1 MLDIQYARP
10 DRCRAVGKYYTY
22 TFFRYDVDYHVAMY
36 AVDDA
41 GNRGNLSNIVVL
53 RVPAPPTEPPT
64 EGPSSPG
71 GDSIIS
77 AIFL

>member
-1 MLDIQYARP
+1 M
-10 DRCRAVGKYYTY
+10 
-22 TFFRYDVDYHVAMY
+22 DYHVAMY

>member
-1 MLDIQYARP
+1 MTEFI
-10 DRCRAVGKYYTY
+10 DRH
-22 TFFRYDVDYHVAMY
+22 RYDADYHVAMY

-64 EGPSSPG
+64 EGPSSTG
-71 GDSIIS
+71 
-77 AIFL
+77 AYIFHYLR